1 MLLERNTRW
10 PSLAAILAPLL
21 LLSFGSHTFWQ
32 YLNDTRQTVGLADG
46 GYIHP
51 LIAAV
56 GLIATVVVLAALYQ
70 RLPQYTRPK
79 SRWLFRIAMA
89 GLILGLIGLL
99 GFFWPA
105 QGWLFAGVG
114 GGFLLPFIALIGL
127 GYYVFTNR
135 VLGVLSF
142 APLAV
147 AITTIAVSATA
158 AYAAGVD
165 QPIGQLFTLLYL
177 VCWLLLG
184 IGLLLPTEADSGQPV
199 PA

>member
-10 PSLAAILAPLL
+10 VSLVAIIAPLP

-32 YLNDTRQTVGLADG
+32 YLHDARQNFGLADG
-46 GYIHP
+46 VYIHP

-56 GLIATVVVLAALYQ
+56 GLIATVMVLAGLYQ
-70 RLPQYTRPK
+70 RLPQHTRPK

-89 GLILGLIGLL
+89 GLFLGLIGLL
-99 GFFWPA
+99 GFFWPT
-105 QGWLFAGVG
+105 QEWLFAGVG

-127 GYYVFTNR
+127 GYHVFVNR

-147 AITTIAVSATA
+147 AVATIAVFVTTD
-158 AYAAGVD
+158 YAAGVD
-165 QPIGQLFTLLYL
+165 KPIGQIFALLYI
-177 VCWLLLG
+177 VCWVLLG
-184 IGLLLPTEADSGQPV
+184 AGLLLPTKADSGQPV